1 MEQIAYLKR
10 ANISRNGKVLLTDVD
25 LSMSRSEFVYLIG
38 KTGSGKSS
46 LLKTFWGEL
55 RLGSG
60 EGAIAGFDLAN
71 INRSQVSELRRKIG
85 IVFQEFHLFETWTL
99 HENLNFVLEATGWT
113 DKPLREA
120 RIAEV
125 LHDVELSRY
134 TDKAAGELS
143 GGEQQRLVIAR
154 AILNTP
160 EIVLADEPTGNL
172 DPETSS
178 EILHLLRNLAMRYNT
193 AILMAT
199 HDRALLRKFP
209 GRVYHC
215 HEGRVS
221 EIDE

>member
-1 MEQIAYLKR
+1 MEQIAYL
-10 ANISRNGKVLLTDVD
+10 RNASIGRSGKILLDNVD

-55 RLGSG
+55 RLAGG
-60 EGAIAGFDLAN
+60 EGAIAGYDLAS
-71 INRSQVSELRRKIG
+71 IRKKQVSELRRKIG
-85 IVFQEFHLFETWTL
+85 IVFQEFHLFESWTL
-99 HENLNFVLEATGWT
+99 QENLSFVLEATGWS
-113 DKPLREA
+113 DRPLREA

-134 TDKAAGELS
+134 ADKPAGQLS

-172 DPETSS
+172 DPETSA

-199 HDRALLRKFP
+199 HDRELLRKFP

-215 HEGRVS
+215 ADGNVVEV
-221 EIDE
+221 D